1 MSSESTTLLL
11 VIVIVIL
18 VLWMSG
24 RLQKII
30 GAAFG

>member
-1 MSSESTTLLL
+1 MMLLL
-11 VIVIVIL
+11 VIVIL

-30 GAAFG
+30 GAAFGSL